1 MNEEFAE
8 FIMNMREAA
17 GWSRDDF
24 AHHLCLSISTVEAY
38 ERGEKM
44 PEEPTVF
51 EKHLRAEVKRT
62 IQHKRNIR
70 YKIAV

>member
-24 AHHLCLSISTVEAY
+24 AHHLCLSVSTVEAY

-44 PEEPTVF
+44 PAEQMKF
-51 EKHLRAEVKRT
+51 EKHLRVEVKRS
-62 IQHKRNIR
+62 IQQKRNTR
-70 YKIAV
+70 YTIAV